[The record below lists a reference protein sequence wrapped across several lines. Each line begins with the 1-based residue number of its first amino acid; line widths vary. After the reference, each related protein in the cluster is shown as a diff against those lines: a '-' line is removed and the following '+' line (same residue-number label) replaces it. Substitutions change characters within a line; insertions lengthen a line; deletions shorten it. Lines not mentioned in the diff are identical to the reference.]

1 MSILIL
7 TYRFIF
13 ILHLYIK
20 QFFVSLCTSVIVIF
34 YLYVQL
40 FSLWEVTS
48 HWSSDTQWAPWLV
61 PCSRAPEQN
70 RKCWQLQPEL
80 RPDGLNFWLYTRC
93 SRSVQIKAPG
103 HSSLLTPNNQL
114 VNEQVSCCLICALKQ
129 SIICPYCCYYHL
141 YYFVINIIIIVLL
154 LLLSTSCCVY

>member
-1 MSILIL
+1 MSSMSFRPAGRLLNWSISAERLKAV
-7 TYRFIF
+7 RCS
-13 ILHLYIK
+13 
-20 QFFVSLCTSVIVIF
+20 QSDG
-34 YLYVQL
+34 
-40 FSLWEVTS
+40 LWEISLSASRGHTEKIPHCELNQFLHSV
-48 HWSSDTQWAPWLV
+48 SSK
-61 PCSRAPEQN
+61 E
-70 RKCWQLQPEL
+70 PEL

-154 LLLSTSCCVY
+154 LLLSTSCCVC